1 MKTAIWAALALAIG
15 VAGAAKAQ
23 EVKSFKTWL
32 AVCDNLKT
40 CAAFGF
46 APDDADSPGN
56 VKLARAAGPSASP
69 RVVLQVQ
76 DMSGDD
82 SAGLKWKVTIDGA
95 VVPGLSALAT
105 KINDEGPRAELAGD
119 QAQALIAAI
128 RNGATLTLTGGPNA
142 ATAISLSGAAAS
154 LLWIDDSQGRVGTV
168 TALGAHGTKPA
179 SVVPSA
185 PATPIVR
192 AAAPASQARLATKL
206 PASIAKAPGM
216 GDCDTGDD
224 HPDPF
229 IARLGAGQVLW
240 APVCSEGAYNL
251 LYLTFVGD
259 ESGGHLQ
266 VVRLPPAVATTG
278 EDDGQVMNLDYDA
291 KTGVL
296 SSVSKLRGL
305 GDCGEQTSWVW
316 DGKAFRVV
324 DDTTMPD
331 CHGVA
336 QDEWPS
342 LYRAAVSR

>member
-15 VAGAAKAQ
+15 LAGAAKAQ
-23 EVKSFKTWL
+23 EVKHFKAWL

-40 CAAFGF
+40 CAAYGF
-46 APDDADSPGN
+46 APDDADSPGY
-56 VKLARAAGPSASP
+56 VKLGRAAGPSASP
-69 RVVLQVQ
+69 RVVLQVL
-76 DMSGDD
+76 DNNGDD
-82 SAGLKWKVTIDGA
+82 TAGLKLKVAVDGV

-119 QAQALIAAI
+119 QAQTLIAAI
-128 RNGATLTLTGGPNA
+128 RNGATLTLSGGKTP
-142 ATAISLSGAAAS
+142 TWISLSGAAAS

-179 SVVPSA
+179 SAVPPA
-185 PATPIVR
+185 PAAPMIR
-192 AAAPASQARLATKL
+192 AAALASQARLATKL
-206 PASIAKAPGM
+206 PASIAKAPGIS
-216 GDCDTGDD
+216 DCDTGDD

-229 IARLGAGQVLW
+229 IARLGVGQVLW

-259 ESGGHLQ
+259 ETGGHLQ
-266 VVRLPPAVATTG
+266 VVRLPPAIG
-278 EDDGQVMNLDYDA
+278 EASDDGQVMNLDYDA

-296 SSVSKLRGL
+296 SSFSKLRGL

-324 DDTTMPD
+324 DDATMPD
-331 CHGVA
+331 CHGVTP
-336 QDEWPS
+336 DEWPS
-342 LYRAAVSR
+342 VFHASVSR